1 MIKFHQGNMLD
12 FDLGERFDAATCLG
26 GAIAGTRTPDG
37 LKTTVANIVRH
48 VRPGGVVV
56 IEPWLRPDVY
66 VAGTVNGDFF
76 DEPDRKIARIALTRR
91 EGDLALI
98 EFNYLVGTPQ
108 GVHHFTELHMLGL
121 FTRDQMSAAFEE
133 AGLDVVYEKPDVFR
147 RGLHIGVKPAGHSA
161 RR

>member
-1 MIKFHQGNMLD
+1 
-12 FDLGERFDAATCLG
+12 
-26 GAIAGTRTPDG
+26 
-37 LKTTVANIVRH
+37 

-56 IEPWLRPDVY
+56 IDPWLRPDVY

-108 GVHHFTELHMLGL
+108 GVRHFSELHTVGL
-121 FTRDQMSAAFEE
+121 FTREQMAAAFEQ
-133 AGLDVVYEKPDVFR
+133 AGLDVTYEEPKVLR
-147 RGLHIGVKPAGHSA
+147 RGLHIGVKPGGVSA
-161 RR
+161 S